1 MAEPP
6 ARIGPGE
13 NDLLFLLG
21 NPALLDQFT
30 GVVFHIIL
38 IGADHIKPDLVLRF
52 GNQFK
57 PIRRQA
63 QGIASS
69 GTIRKGQA
77 TLIVDKVRIVIL
89 CPVLSFYKVVIKL
102 IQIFGGKQSQHS
114 GLKIRP
120 GGNRAV
126 PHIKCARISLYLH
139 RRVLRAAKA
148 IGIQGKLVIGSLGL
162 PIEGLL
168 FRSQKIGHIAVHLLH
183 QFQRSGCSRI
193 FLRRTG
199 LAFRRNLRL
208 RVALLDL
215 GGVVTGCA
223 TGDSQRRQNT
233 SEQNGKFSH
242 AKHLFFHIH
251 RWIHSGAKSPVLFFT
266 VPRPA
271 RTDKA

>member
-102 IQIFGGKQSQHS
+102 IQIFGVNSPNIAA
-114 GLKIRP
+114 LK
-120 GGNRAV
+120 
-126 PHIKCARISLYLH
+126 SD
-139 RRVLRAAKA
+139 
-148 IGIQGKLVIGSLGL
+148 Q
-162 PIEGLL
+162 
-168 FRSQKIGHIAVHLLH
+168 
-183 QFQRSGCSRI
+183 
-193 FLRRTG
+193 
-199 LAFRRNLRL
+199 
-208 RVALLDL
+208 
-215 GGVVTGCA
+215 VVMEPFPT
-223 TGDSQRRQNT
+223 QNT
-233 SEQNGKFSH
+233 PKYSST
-242 AKHLFFHIH
+242 
-251 RWIHSGAKSPVLFFT
+251 STSVYSVLPKPS
-266 VPRPA
+266 VY
-271 RTDKA
+271 KVNWL